1 MKAPIINNQLPAIV
15 DAGALLAKGIEQG
28 LSVDALEKL
37 LNMRR
42 ELQAESAK
50 TGFFSALSDFQAR
63 MPVIPKSKQA
73 YGYKYADLDMI
84 TTAIRP
90 LMAECGL
97 SYTFDSSFDERGYV
111 ISCKIHHVG
120 GHTEVTTLRVPL
132 DTKTKMNEVQTVGSA
147 VTYGKRYALCGALG
161 ITSAD
166 EDNDGHT
173 SSHKPAAAPQ
183 RPPEAP
189 RAPIQAAPARPAS
202 IYPDDRFSANYSAW
216 CGLLDS
222 GKLKLE
228 QIEKK
233 LSDQGYLLSEEQRQV
248 LANAPAE
255 AA

>member
-1 MKAPIINNQLPAIV
+1 MKATAIINNQMPAIV

-63 MPVIPKSKQA
+63 MPIIPKSKQA

-97 SYTFDSSFDERGYV
+97 SYTFDSNFDEQGYT
-111 ISCKIHHVG
+111 ITCKIHHVG
-120 GHTEVTTLRVPL
+120 GHTETTTLRMPL
-132 DTKTKMNEVQTVGSA
+132 DTKTKMNEVQTVGSL
-147 VTYGKRYALCGALG
+147 VTYGKRYTLCGALG

-173 SSHKPAAAPQ
+173 SGHKPANGSQ
-183 RPPEAP
+183 RPTEIPKAE
-189 RAPIQAAPARPAS
+189 PAKVVT
-202 IYPDDRFSANYSAW
+202 IYPDDRFSANYETW

-222 GKLKLE
+222 GKLQIH
-228 QIEKK
+228 QIETK
-233 LSDQGYLLSEEQRQV
+233 LASQGYMLSEEQHQV
-248 LANAPAE
+248 LANTKE